1 MFKLLFMGVLIYY
14 AYRMFVPP
22 TRLDGHYPDDR
33 FDNRSENNN
42 NTSSQEDEYIDYEEV
57 D

>member
-1 MFKLLFMGVLIYY
+1 MGMLIYY

-22 TRLDGHYPDDR
+22 TRLEDR
-33 FDNRSENNN
+33 HDNDRSEPN
-42 NTSSQEDEYIDYEEV
+42 NTPSSQEDEYIDYEEV

>member
-1 MFKLLFMGVLIYY
+1 MGMLIYY

-22 TRLDGHYPDDR
+22 TRLEDRHRDDR
-33 FDNRSENNN
+33 FESN
-42 NTSSQEDEYIDYEEV
+42 NTSSGQEDEYIDYEEV